1 MASRRALGRGL
12 ENVFA
17 DTLGARRS
25 VPLSSIEP
33 NPRQP
38 RQGIDDGDLE
48 GLAASIRR
56 HGVLQ
61 PVMVSARDDHPGR
74 YYLVA
79 GERRWRAAKVA
90 GLREVP
96 ATIVTVDD
104 RQQLELALVENLQRT
119 DLDSL
124 DRSQAYRVM
133 LEEFELTQEGVAEAL
148 GVSRSSVANALRLLN
163 LDEASLDA
171 LRAGEISEGHARA
184 LLSVADVAARG
195 RLLAAIKN
203 EGLSV
208 REAERWAAAGEGEDR
223 SQEAPASRSPTEAEI
238 AWNREVGSV
247 LERIQR
253 NLGTRVRLRGG
264 ERRGR
269 IVLEYYSEEELAQLI
284 DRLTVA

>member
-25 VPLSSIEP
+25 VPVSSIEA

-38 RQGIDDGDLE
+38 RQGIGEGELE
-48 GLAASIRR
+48 GLAESIRR

-79 GERRWRAAKVA
+79 GERRWRAARLA
-90 GLREVP
+90 GLSEVP
-96 ATIVTVDD
+96 ATIVTVDG

-119 DLDSL
+119 DLDPL
-124 DRSQAYRVM
+124 DRSQAYRVL
-133 LEEFELTQEGVAEAL
+133 LEEFGLTQEGVAEAL
-148 GVSRSSVANALRLLN
+148 GVSRPSVANALRLLN
-163 LDEASLDA
+163 LDEASLNA
-171 LRAGEISEGHARA
+171 LRASEISEGHARA
-184 LLSVADVAARG
+184 LLSVSDVSARS
-195 RLLAAIKN
+195 RLLAAIK
-203 EGLSV
+203 EQGLSV
-208 REAERWAAAGEGEDR
+208 REAERWAAAGEGR
-223 SQEAPASRSPTEAEI
+223 SQPSRASRSPTEAEI

>member
-38 RQGIDDGDLE
+38 RQGIGDGELE

-79 GERRWRAAKVA
+79 GERRWRAARLA

-119 DLDSL
+119 DLDPL

-195 RLLAAIKN
+195 RLLAAIKKN
-203 EGLSV
+203 GLSV
-208 REAERWAAAGEGEDR
+208 REAERWAAAGDGDDR

-264 ERRGR
+264 GRRGR

>member
-1 MASRRALGRGL
+1 MAPRRALGRGL

-25 VPLSSIEP
+25 VPVSSIEP

-38 RQGIDDGDLE
+38 RQAIGDAELE

-61 PVMVSARDDHPGR
+61 PVMISARDDHPGR

-79 GERRWRAAKVA
+79 GERRWRAARLA

-104 RQQLELALVENLQRT
+104 RRQLELALVENLQRT
-119 DLDSL
+119 DLDPL

-133 LEEFELTQEGVAEAL
+133 LEEFGLTQEAVAEAL
-148 GVSRSSVANALRLLN
+148 GVSRPSVANALRLLN

-184 LLSVADVAARG
+184 LLSVTDVSARG
-195 RLLAAIKN
+195 RLLAAIKQQ
-203 EGLSV
+203 GLSV
-208 REAERWAAAGEGEDR
+208 REAERWAAAGEGDDPAR
-223 SQEAPASRSPTEAEI
+223 VPQASRSPTEAEI
-238 AWNREVGSV
+238 AWNREVGGV
-247 LERIQR
+247 MERIQR

>member
-38 RQGIDDGDLE
+38 RQGIGEGELE

-61 PVMVSARDDHPGR
+61 PVMVSARDDQPGR
-74 YYLVA
+74 YFLVA
-79 GERRWRAAKVA
+79 GERRWRAARLA
-90 GLREVP
+90 GLSEVP
-96 ATIVTVDD
+96 ATIVTVDE

-119 DLDSL
+119 DLDPL
-124 DRSQAYRVM
+124 DRSQAYRVL
-133 LEEFELTQEGVAEAL
+133 LEEFGLTQEGVAEAL
-148 GVSRSSVANALRLLN
+148 GVSRPSVANALRLLN
-163 LDEASLDA
+163 LDEASLKA

-184 LLSVADVAARG
+184 LLSVDDVSARG
-195 RLLAAIKN
+195 RLLATIKN
-203 EGLSV
+203 DGLSV
-208 REAERWAAAGEGEDR
+208 REAERWAAAGEAEAK
-223 SQEAPASRSPTEAEI
+223 SQESRATRSSTEAEI

>member
-17 DTLGARRS
+17 DTLGTRRS

-38 RQGIDDGDLE
+38 RQGIGDGELE

-79 GERRWRAAKVA
+79 GERRWRAARLA

-119 DLDSL
+119 DLEPL

-195 RLLAAIKN
+195 RLLAAIKKN
-203 EGLSV
+203 GLSV
-208 REAERWAAAGEGEDR
+208 REAERGAAAGDGDDR
-223 SQEAPASRSPTEAEI
+223 SQEAPASRRPTEPEM

>member
-1 MASRRALGRGL
+1 M
-12 ENVFA
+12 FA

-79 GERRWRAAKVA
+79 GERRWRAAKMA

-96 ATIVTVDD
+96 ATIVAVDD

-119 DLDSL
+119 DLDPL

-148 GVSRSSVANALRLLN
+148 GLSRSSVANALRLLN

-184 LLSVADVAARG
+184 LLSVADVVARR
-195 RLLAAIKN
+195 RLLAAIKKD
-203 EGLSV
+203 GLSV
-208 REAERWAAAGEGEDR
+208 REAERWAAGEGEDR

>member
-1 MASRRALGRGL
+1 MATRRALGRGL

-38 RQGIDDGDLE
+38 RQGIGEGELE

-61 PVMVSARDDHPGR
+61 PVMVSARDDRPGR

-79 GERRWRAAKVA
+79 GERRWRAARLA
-90 GLREVP
+90 GLSEVP

-119 DLDSL
+119 DLGPL
-124 DRSQAYRVM
+124 DRSQAYRVL
-133 LEEFELTQEGVAEAL
+133 LEEFGLTQEGVAQAL
-148 GVSRSSVANALRLLN
+148 GVSRPSVANALRLLN
-163 LDEASLDA
+163 LDEASLNA

-184 LLSVADVAARG
+184 VLSVTDVSARG
-195 RLLAAIKN
+195 RLLAAIKQQ
-203 EGLSV
+203 GLSV
-208 REAERWAAAGEGEDR
+208 REAERWAAAGDGR
-223 SQEAPASRSPTEAEI
+223 SQEPQASRSPTEAEI
-238 AWNREVGSV
+238 AWNREVDSV

>member
-1 MASRRALGRGL
+1 MAPRRALGRGL

-61 PVMVSARDDHPGR
+61 PIMISARDDHPGR
-74 YYLVA
+74 YHLVA
-79 GERRWRAAKVA
+79 GERRWRAARLA

-104 RQQLELALVENLQRT
+104 RRQLELALVENLQRT
-119 DLDSL
+119 DLDPL

-133 LEEFELTQEGVAEAL
+133 LEEFGLTQEAVAEAL
-148 GVSRSSVANALRLLN
+148 GVSRPSVANALRLLN

-171 LRAGEISEGHARA
+171 LRAGEISEGHART
-184 LLSVADVAARG
+184 LLSVVDASARG
-195 RLLAAIKN
+195 RLLAAIKK

-208 REAERWAAAGEGEDR
+208 REAERWAADGEGEPR
-223 SQEAPASRSPTEAEI
+223 SQQPRASAGRTEAEV

>member
-17 DTLGARRS
+17 DTLGARRT

-38 RQGIDDGDLE
+38 RRGIGDGELE

-61 PVMVSARDDHPGR
+61 PVVVSARDDHPGR

-79 GERRWRAAKVA
+79 GERRWRAARLA

-104 RQQLELALVENLQRT
+104 RRQLELALVENLQRT
-119 DLDSL
+119 DLNPL

-133 LEEFELTQEGVAEAL
+133 VEEFELTQEGVAEAL
-148 GVSRSSVANALRLLN
+148 GVSRPSVANALRLLN
-163 LDEASLDA
+163 LDDASLDA

-184 LLSVADVAARG
+184 LLSVADVAARR
-195 RLLAAIKN
+195 RLLATIRK

-208 REAERWAAAGEGEDR
+208 REAEQRAAAGEGEDR
-223 SQEAPASRSPTEAEI
+223 SQEAQGSRSPTEAEI

-269 IVLEYYSEEELAQLI
+269 IVLEYYSEEELAELI